1 MRWQE
6 QVLNDV
12 HVWAYG
18 IVRMPKHMAHNQW
31 GAGRRWMVL
40 IYELTP
46 FLITTLAR
54 QTLYREGHLQR
65 VMCTVLEADVLL
77 CFMELRRLGTV
88 RAVFSA
94 LDDRCTICV
103 HCGGGAAP
111 SPHTPS
117 RSFSLLVPIVH
128 FDSLQSLLL
137 ITVLV
142 RSLFLITTL
151 YRHIF

>member
-1 MRWQE
+1 M
-6 QVLNDV
+6 

-88 RAVFSA
+88 RAVLSA
-94 LDDRCTICV
+94 LDDRCDAIAEPWYDDTLSGIQYCTSASATGP
-103 HCGGGAAP
+103 GGVYVLLDLDRDVDTVRM
-111 SPHTPS
+111 PHTID
-117 RSFSLLVPIVH
+117 LL
-128 FDSLQSLLL
+128 
-137 ITVLV
+137 
-142 RSLFLITTL
+142 
-151 YRHIF
+151 